1 MGKVKLSSDEQK
13 TLRKKTKAELN
24 RIEKILTNNE
34 NLQLL
39 NDFKNKFNLCETVYK
54 IVLKEYKKKNSGT
67 TIKKSKKKF
76 EITMK
81 QVPAALE
88 FAGYAI
94 DKSLL
99 NEIFGSPGK
108 KKKTVKELRNDVTHG
123 VSDKALKEIEERKEE
138 LFGYMDS
145 FLNLIKTSD

>member
-67 TIKKSKKKF
+67 TIKKS
-76 EITMK
+76 
-81 QVPAALE
+81 
-88 FAGYAI
+88 
-94 DKSLL
+94 
-99 NEIFGSPGK
+99 
-108 KKKTVKELRNDVTHG
+108 
-123 VSDKALKEIEERKEE
+123 
-138 LFGYMDS
+138 
-145 FLNLIKTSD
+145 